1 KGPVGLALP
10 LLVWVAVRGV
20 LPDGHARQARPAL
33 GLALFI
39 AAVMIG
45 SWVAAVM
52 PREPDFLR
60 YAFVEET
67 LLRVGSAAHFRRG
80 GPAYYY
86 LLTVPW
92 ALAIWLLPLVGLAPT
107 LARRSRAG
115 GPDAVA
121 IRFAARAA
129 AVILL
134 FFTLSASKRPQY
146 ILPALVPLSLL
157 VAIGMTARPR
167 LTGAILRT
175 AGWIAAIAGSGVLML
190 AVTGTVPPDVRSKLP
205 IREMLPLA
213 GMVLLTWGLVT
224 ARMARR
230 PNRAVVCAAAFGP
243 LLILAMLHPL

>member
-167 LTGAILRT
+167 LTGTVLRAVGWLMAIVGGGGLLLIGMGIVPVRT
-175 AGWIAAIAGSGVLML
+175 WSN
-190 AVTGTVPPDVRSKLP
+190 VPIP
-205 IREMLPLA
+205 EMLPPA
-213 GMVLLTWGLVT
+213 AIVLLVWGLVT
-224 ARMARR
+224 T
-230 PNRAVVCAAAFGP
+230 
-243 LLILAMLHPL
+243 